1 MSRTALT
8 TAILNLDLKSYNP
21 GTSTSLSDRD
31 FMKIRSLSGVKT
43 NMLDGIITI
52 LRIAWRT
59 TQYLYSHRFIGYSIR
74 LYRLKADKYE
84 PSREKKLSATAHER
98 SDSEEKASMFDLTLV
113 KDLIEVIGK
122 SLTFTDIEIM
132 GKYFFKDF
140 SAHKLANISNTQTI
154 SPTSAAKILVE
165 TCIEKNKAEDLFK
178 FVIELD
184 GSPLNGKTVKL
195 NGLENVLYRLARTG
209 IIFDFSKRKF
219 TNVTGNKKLMPNW
232 GILKTGREYELVVA
246 SIDICSNS
254 ELVKKHK
261 PPIMEKVYYQF
272 SEFLK
277 RKTLVYDARIWSWAG
292 DGGLVAFRNNKGPS
306 VAVECLLDLLLG
318 LPVFNALDS
327 KGIDDDI
334 CIRIAADTGRIVSD
348 VINYAAH
355 LEKLGTSPGGF
366 SVSDTV
372 YGELGKKMKC
382 IFSNKIEFEGRNAY
396 TLTYDFVKAL
406 C

>member
-1 MSRTALT
+1 
-8 TAILNLDLKSYNP
+8 
-21 GTSTSLSDRD
+21 
-31 FMKIRSLSGVKT
+31 
-43 NMLDGIITI
+43 
-52 LRIAWRT
+52 
-59 TQYLYSHRFIGYSIR
+59 
-74 LYRLKADKYE
+74 
-84 PSREKKLSATAHER
+84 
-98 SDSEEKASMFDLTLV
+98 MFDLTLQ

-122 SLTFTDIEIM
+122 SLTFTDIETV

-140 SAHKLANISNTQTI
+140 NTHKFAQISNTQTI
-154 SPTSAAKILVE
+154 SPLNAAKILVE
-165 TCIEKNKAEDLFK
+165 ACNEKNKTEDLFK
-178 FVIELD
+178 FAIELD
-184 GSPLNGKTVKL
+184 GSQLNGKTMKL

-209 IIFDFSKRKF
+209 VIFDFTKRKF

-254 ELVKKHK
+254 ELVKKYK
-261 PPIMEKVYYQF
+261 PAVMEKVYYQF

-277 RKTLVYDARIWSWAG
+277 RKTMAYDARVWSWAG

-306 VAVECLLDLLLG
+306 PAVECLLDLLLS
-318 LPVFNALDS
+318 LPVFNALEE
-327 KGIDDDI
+327 KGIEDDI
-334 CIRIAADTGRIVSD
+334 CIRVGADAGTVKFHEDTGRIVSD

-372 YGELGKKMKC
+372 YPELGRKMKC
-382 IFSNKIEFEGRNAY
+382 IFSKKNDFEGRTAY
-396 TLTYDFVKAL
+396 SLTYDFAKSL